1 MFSASDVSQ
10 GKLGGPPPSA
20 RVRSLGQGG
29 ESEKEENGIISL
41 GGGGGN
47 GWEKLLNART
57 SRPVVL
63 EVFHCEPL
71 VCAC

>member
-41 GGGGGN
+41 GGGGGEWV
-47 GWEKLLNART
+47 GEA
-57 SRPVVL
+57 
-63 EVFHCEPL
+63 
-71 VCAC
+71 A

>member
-41 GGGGGN
+41 GGGGN